1 MIFFLQRIKSN
12 WRIPVSITDYIVS
25 NSIRNRELSLLF
37 DLCIQSQPV
46 IFYGEQ
52 TRIEQLDELSNERE
66 LDEDEMREYEY
77 LNNRWKFCWHYP
89 PHYEI
94 EEFDSYE

>member
-1 MIFFLQRIKSN
+1 MKVYVVVADNQEIEDIFHKWNDSVFLSKEAAEK
-12 WRIPVSITDYIVS
+12 Y
-25 NSIRNRELSLLF
+25 
-37 DLCIQSQPV
+37 IQSQPV

-94 EEFDSYE
+94 EEFDAYE